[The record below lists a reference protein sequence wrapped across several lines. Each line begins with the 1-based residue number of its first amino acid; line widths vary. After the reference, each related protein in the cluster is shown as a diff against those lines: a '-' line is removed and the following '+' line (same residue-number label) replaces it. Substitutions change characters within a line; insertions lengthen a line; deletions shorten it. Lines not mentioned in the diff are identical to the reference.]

1 MFNNAWL
8 VVKELFAITNE
19 GKICG
24 ETNNLVPLKSWEEC
38 NKAQKIL
45 RETNHSFK
53 GSMFVNASGNGIYLP
68 SGCISDKVSGK
79 HYVYWNP
86 EGTTISSDPKLSLIC
101 RNKQGKIATQ
111 KQQ

>member
-1 MFNNAWL
+1 MFDTALL
-8 VVKELFAITNE
+8 VVKKLFTITNE

-24 ETNNLVPLKSWEEC
+24 ETNNLLPIESFEEC
-38 NKAQKIL
+38 NKAQQIL
-45 RETNHSFK
+45 RETNPSFQ

-86 EGTTISSDPKLSLIC
+86 EGTTISSDPKLELIC
-101 RNKQGKIATQ
+101 KNKLGKISTH
-111 KQQ
+111 K